1 MMAMRIVADENMPL
15 VPEFFG
21 ALAEIRRLPGR
32 DIRAADVA
40 AADALLVRS
49 VTRVDA
55 ALLEGS
61 ALRFVG
67 TATIGTDHLDL
78 PALAARGITVA
89 SAPGCNA
96 RAVGEYVATVLASLA
111 EEQGWTPAQRTLGI
125 VGLGNTGRQVLA
137 LARTLGFTVLAC
149 DPFVTEPE
157 AGVELVTRETLLQR
171 ADILSLHVPL
181 TRDGPHATRHWLDA
195 GALAGM
201 RASLLIN
208 ASRGAVVDN
217 AALEA
222 ELRRR
227 PQALT
232 AVLDVWEGEP
242 QLRASLLPL
251 LRYGSP
257 HVAGYS
263 QEGKW
268 RGTAMIHQA
277 FCRHFGLPATA
288 SLAQLQPVVE
298 LPLLQAVQPGLAAL
312 LQQAC
317 PLPRDDQ
324 ALRAS
329 LQAVDPAQA
338 FDALRK
344 HYPPRHE
351 FTAWRMRLPA
361 GDVRGAVLAAL
372 GFRLA

>member
-1 MMAMRIVADENMPL
+1 MRIVADENMPL

-21 ALAEIRRLPGR
+21 SQAEIRRLPGR

-40 AADALLVRS
+40 DADALLVRS

-55 ALLEGS
+55 ALLQGS
-61 ALRFVG
+61 AVRFVG

-78 PALAARGITVA
+78 PALAAMGVSVA

-96 RAVGEYVATVLASLA
+96 RAVGEYVATVLAALA
-111 EEQGWTPAQRTLGI
+111 EEQGWAPAQRTLGI
-125 VGLGNTGRQVLA
+125 VGLGNTGSQVLA
-137 LARTLGFTVLAC
+137 LARILGFPVLAC
-149 DPFVTEPE
+149 DPFVTV
-157 AGVELVTRETLLQR
+157 AGVEQVSREELLQR

-181 TRDGPHATRHWLDA
+181 TREGEHATRHWLDA
-195 GALAGM
+195 HALAGM
-201 RASLLIN
+201 RAGLLIN
-208 ASRGAVVDN
+208 ASRGAVIDN

-222 ELRRR
+222 ELLRR

-242 QLRASLLPL
+242 SLRASLLPL
-251 LRYGSP
+251 VRYGSP

-268 RGTAMIHQA
+268 RGTAMIYAA
-277 FCRHFGLPATA
+277 FCRHFGLPARA
-288 SLAQLQPVVE
+288 SLAQLQPAVD
-298 LPLLQAVQPGLAAL
+298 LPPLQVSTAGLAAL

-317 PLPRDDQ
+317 PLPRDDHD
-324 ALRAS
+324 LRAS
-329 LQAVDPAQA
+329 LQTADPARA
-338 FDALRK
+338 FDDLRK

-351 FTAWRMRLPA
+351 FTSRRLPLPA
-361 GDVRGAVLAAL
+361 GDARRATLAAL
-372 GFRLA
+372 GFQLD